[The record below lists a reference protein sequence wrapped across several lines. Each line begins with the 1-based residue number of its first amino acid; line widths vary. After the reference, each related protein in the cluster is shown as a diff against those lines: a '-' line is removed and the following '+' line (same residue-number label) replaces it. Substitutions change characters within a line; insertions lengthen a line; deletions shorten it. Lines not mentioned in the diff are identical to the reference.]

1 MASDGVP
8 VKALVTNLAQV
19 TQAPP
24 VATAHQASG
33 KILPASGNNGPIQPN
48 RASSTVKAP
57 PVKPPADLQALVG
70 QLNKHLQSSGRP
82 IQYRLDSSSG
92 RQVIQ
97 EINPDT
103 NAVVGEIP
111 ANEFKA
117 LAQELGI
124 SGLLVDTRA

>member
-8 VKALVTNLAQV
+8 INASVTSLVQV
-19 TQAPP
+19 SQTTTTGNP
-24 VATAHQASG
+24 ASG
-33 KILPASGNNGPIQPN
+33 KPLPANGNHAAAQPN
-48 RASSTVKAP
+48 QANSSRP
-57 PVKPPADLQALVG
+57 PAAKPPTDLHAVAA
-70 QLNKHLQSSGRP
+70 QLNKLPQSSGRP
-82 IQYRLDSSSG
+82 TKYRLDSSSG

-103 NAVVGEIP
+103 REVVGELP